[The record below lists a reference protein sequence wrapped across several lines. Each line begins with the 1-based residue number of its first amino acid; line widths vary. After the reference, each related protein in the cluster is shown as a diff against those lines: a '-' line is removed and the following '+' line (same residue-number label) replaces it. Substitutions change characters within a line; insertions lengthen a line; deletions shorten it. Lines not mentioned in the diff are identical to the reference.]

1 MKKKPFFAN
10 FLENQI
16 ETSDVKG
23 GEIVTMKYPSDNDE
37 LGPIITDPEPI
48 TKPPVYVTMKHPS
61 DSDEGGGVS

>member
-23 GEIVTMKYPSDNDE
+23 GGIVVTMKHPSDNDEGGVTPTPNFPPDLPVTLKYPSDNDE
-37 LGPIITDPEPI
+37 FEVADR
-48 TKPPVYVTMKHPS
+48 
-61 DSDEGGGVS
+61 